1 VKQPR
6 VLSYRYMDESLDEK
20 AEMGFRDEE
29 TDTCCGEEME

>member
-6 VLSYRYMDESLDEK
+6 VLSYRYVDESVDMDEK

-29 TDTCCGEEME
+29 TDTCCGEE